1 MTAIKSNRVFALILT
16 GAAAMAMAPK
26 PAIAQQPGPEEMMAR
41 ADANGDGDISWDE
54 VMTLRTQSFER
65 LDRNDDGVVS
75 VDDRPR
81 GPMAGRFDTGLARV
95 QVQFDADGDGEVT
108 RDEMLGAPAPLF
120 EQGDIDGDG
129 VLTGDE
135 MAALRASAQP
145 Q

>member
-1 MTAIKSNRVFALILT
+1 MTNIKPNYVFALLLT
-16 GAAAMAMAPK
+16 GAAAMAVATA
-26 PAIAQQPGPEEMMAR
+26 PAIGQEPSPEQMMAR

-95 QVQFDADGDGEVT
+95 QVQFDADGDGQVT
-108 RDEMLGAPAPLF
+108 EEEMMGAPAPAF
-120 EQGDIDGDG
+120 EQGDVDEDG
-129 VLTGDE
+129 VLTAE
-135 MAALRASAQP
+135 EIAALRAGASP
-145 Q
+145 F